1 MAVAGKVAW
10 ADQLFHSSPISAIAS
25 PVLHADKVKELLE
38 LTNLLHGRELTRKDR
53 RIPSGLRP
61 VDDLIGGGI
70 VRGRISEI
78 IAEPGAGKTSL
89 AAAFAANV
97 TRCEAAAWIDTADDF
112 DPASIAA
119 AGVELTR
126 LLWVSSKGGV
136 GMPPPLAGTYSSRA
150 ARSAVVISLKA
161 AEWLLAV
168 GGFGLV
174 ILDFGAGSPQLPQ
187 SAALR
192 LARAAE
198 RSGAGVLVLAPRRM
212 CGTFAALSLTLR
224 HEQSCF
230 SRLWSD
236 APVLF
241 DGLRLAAC
249 VTRNKLGGSGR
260 TAKWQSVTEDPAG
273 GSGQNGPE
281 NQSQTSISFSS
292 STASPGA
299 PQGHQ
304 GNDRRTLIR
313 KVRINNQGGMP
324 SPTAVLKP

>member
-1 MAVAGKVAW
+1 MAVAGKIAW
-10 ADQLFHSSPISAIAS
+10 ADNTTFHPISSPISAISS
-25 PVLHADKVKELLE
+25 PAFVHANKVEELLE
-38 LTNLLHGRELTRKDR
+38 LTSVFHGRELTRKDR

-61 VDDLIGGGI
+61 VDDLIAGGI

-78 IAEPGAGKTSL
+78 VAEPGAGKTSL

-126 LLWVSSKGGV
+126 LLWVSSKGALAGI
-136 GMPPPLAGTYSSRA
+136 PPPLAGTYSSRA
-150 ARSAVVISLKA
+150 ARSSVLISLKA

-174 ILDFGAGSPQLPQ
+174 ILDFDAGSPQLPQ

-224 HEQSCF
+224 REQSCF
-230 SRLWSD
+230 SRLWPD

-273 GSGQNGPE
+273 VSVQTGPE
-281 NQSQTSISFSS
+281 NQSQTSTSFSS
-292 STASPGA
+292 STGSWPGA
-299 PQGHQ
+299 PQGHH
-304 GNDRRTLIR
+304 G
-313 KVRINNQGGMP
+313 K
-324 SPTAVLKP
+324 